1 MKSKTSK
8 FFLRYE
14 PPSMVPPI
22 DIFWKKAK
30 GAYIWDERGKKYID
44 FTSTI
49 FVTSIGHSNPK
60 FKSKIKEVLNSP
72 ISHSYTYYNKFR
84 KEN

>member
-8 FFLRYE
+8 FFLKYE

-49 FVTSIGHSNPK
+49 SDNDT
-60 FKSKIKEVLNSP
+60 
-72 ISHSYTYYNKFR
+72 
-84 KEN
+84 